1 MGQHIMNNNMQYPLG
16 HDYNPSAEPSA
27 QFQWWSK
34 SAAGLI
40 LGFTFALAINGIFA
54 WLGPN
59 GIEVGS
65 NNPINL
71 WIVISMW
78 AMVFS
83 TCYLFKTGL
92 QAWYWLSTA
101 NVIAYLLNLLTKMT
115 LS

>member
-1 MGQHIMNNNMQYPLG
+1 MNNNIQHPIN
-16 HDYNPSAEPSA
+16 HNYNPEQEPSA
-27 QFQWWSK
+27 QLQWWSK

-59 GIEVGS
+59 GIELGS
-65 NNPINL
+65 SNAINPL
-71 WIVISMW
+71 IVIAMW
-78 AMVFS
+78 SMVFS

-101 NVIAYLLNLLTKMT
+101 NVIAYLLNLLTKMI

>member
-1 MGQHIMNNNMQYPLG
+1 MNNNIQQTLIP
-16 HDYNPSAEPSA
+16 DYNPQQEASA

-34 SAAGLI
+34 SAAGLV

-59 GIEVGS
+59 GLEVGS
-65 NNPINL
+65 SNPINL
-71 WIVISMW
+71 LIVISMW

-101 NVIAYLLNLLTKMT
+101 NVIAYLLNLLTKMI